1 MSKNRIKKFRE
12 AWEDDEWG
20 TNENQSYKKKDK
32 RRKQRTKSARQEKFS
47 ERWYDEDMNLKRKKQ
62 QKNEKRG

>member
-20 TNENQSYKKKDK
+20 TNEEHSYKKKDK
-32 RRKQRTKSARQEKFS
+32 RRKQKHKSARQEKFS
-47 ERWYDEDMNLKRKKQ
+47 ERWYDEDFNLKRKK
-62 QKNEKRG
+62 R